1 MTIEHPRGVGSA
13 IDRTR
18 DDAQADRFDAELRPL
33 IPTALRLAA
42 AMRLDPQDAEDA
54 VQTAALRAWRSRDN
68 RRPDTD
74 LRPWFLA
81 IVANQCRETRRARW
95 SSVLRFA
102 DPPPTEAPAADTAGT
117 LDVISALRR
126 VPPRVRLA
134 LVLRFYLDLPFE
146 EVASI
151 SGCSVD
157 AAKSRVRRGLESL
170 KSTLNVQDA

>member
-1 MTIEHPRGVGSA
+1 MTAEHPRDVGRA
-13 IDRTR
+13 TDRAR
-18 DDAQADRFDAELRPL
+18 ADADAERFDVELRPL

-54 VQTAALRAWRSRDN
+54 VQTAALRAWRRREN
-68 RRPDTD
+68 RHPATD

-95 SSVLRFA
+95 ASVLRFS
-102 DPPPTEAPAADTAGT
+102 DPPATEAPAVDTAGT

-126 VPPRVRLA
+126 VPPRIRLA

-157 AAKSRVRRGLESL
+157 AAKSRVRRGIASL
-170 KSTLNVQDA
+170 KSTLGVHER